1 MANISYTSGTT
12 AEPKGI
18 ILTHGN
24 YVCNVLQADSLI
36 RIPEFYKVLL
46 FLPWDHSFAHTV
58 GIYSFM
64 YNGAS
69 LAAVD
74 FGNSPMDFLRNI
86 PLNMREIKPH
96 VLLSVPAIAK
106 NFRKNIEAEIQRK
119 GRFVT
124 FLYMRGL
131 KFAYWYYGDG
141 NYRKKGL
148 KVLVAPVKH
157 FSIAWFFRGSGNLSE
172 EICVFLSEAV
182 LCWMSN
188 CKNIT
193 GPWEFPCIKDTV
205 CPRLLR

>member
-106 NFRKNIEAEIQRK
+106 NFRKISKRK
-119 GRFVT
+119 SSA
-124 FLYMRGL
+124 RG
-131 KFAYWYYGDG
+131 D
-141 NYRKKGL
+141 
-148 KVLVAPVKH
+148 
-157 FSIAWFFRGSGNLSE
+157 LSLFC
-172 EICVFLSEAV
+172 IC
-182 LCWMSN
+182 
-188 CKNIT
+188 
-193 GPWEFPCIKDTV
+193 GG
-205 CPRLLR
+205 